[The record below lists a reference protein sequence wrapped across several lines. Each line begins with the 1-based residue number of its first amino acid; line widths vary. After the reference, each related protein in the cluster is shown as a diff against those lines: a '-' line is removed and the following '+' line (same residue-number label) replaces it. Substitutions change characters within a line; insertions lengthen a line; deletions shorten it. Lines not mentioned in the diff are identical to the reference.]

1 MNAQRVGLAALRKGI
16 AHTPALARASPA
28 LLLATTL
35 PSTPVRS
42 STSST
47 HISTTEASQILA
59 AQRRNRPV
67 SPHLG
72 IYKVNQTWFGAS
84 AWTRI
89 TGCTLSGVAYA
100 YFAAYLVSPL
110 LGLHIE
116 SASLAA
122 AFAAW
127 PLAVKGFFK
136 LALSFPFAFHFF
148 SGCKH
153 LIYDM
158 GKGFAKQTIRN
169 GEIAL
174 WGVSFASAL
183 YLAFGL

>member
-16 AHTPALARASPA
+16 AHTPSLARTSPA
-28 LLLATTL
+28 FFLAARL
-35 PSTPVRS
+35 CSTPTRPFA
-42 STSST
+42 SST
-47 HISTTEASQILA
+47 HISTTEANQILA
-59 AQRRNRPV
+59 AQRRHRPV

-72 IYKVNQTWFGAS
+72 IYKINQTWFGAS

-89 TGCTLSGVAYA
+89 TGCTLSGAVYA
-100 YFAAYLVSPL
+100 YFAAYLVAPL

-122 AFAAW
+122 AFATW
-127 PLAVKGFFK
+127 PVAAKGALK

-148 SGCKH
+148 AGCKH
-153 LIYDM
+153 LLYDM

-174 WGVSFASAL
+174 WGVSIASAL